1 METLFGK
8 ECCLMS
14 TLQAAIYAR
23 VSSEQQ
29 AEANTIASQV
39 TALRERPQA
48 DGVSVSQ
55 AMTFLDEGYSGATLV
70 RPALEHLRD
79 AMSAGLIERLY
90 VHSPDRLARKYAYQV
105 FLVEEFS
112 RLSVEIVFLNREL
125 GQSPEDDLLLQ
136 VQGMM
141 AEYERAKIMERNRRG
156 KLHAAR
162 SGSVNV
168 LGGAPYGYRY
178 IGKHQGGGQARYEVV
193 ADEARV
199 VRQVFDWVGRERL
212 SIGEVCRRLMQAGER
227 THTGRTIWDRSVV

>member
-8 ECCLMS
+8 EYAVMS

-39 TALRERPQA
+39 SALKERA
-48 DGVSVSQ
+48 ETDGVSVSD
-55 AMTFLDEGYSGATLV
+55 AMTFLDDGYSGATLV
-70 RPALEHLRD
+70 RPALERLRD

-105 FLVEEFS
+105 FLVEEFM
-112 RLSVEIVFLNREL
+112 RLGVEVVFLNREL

-136 VQGMM
+136 VQGIM

-162 SGSVNV
+162 LMATAISTNIK
-168 LGGAPYGYRY
+168 AA
-178 IGKHQGGGQARYEVV
+178 ARPV
-193 ADEARV
+193 
-199 VRQVFDWVGRERL
+199 
-212 SIGEVCRRLMQAGER
+212 M
-227 THTGRTIWDRSVV
+227 T